1 MKNQGISITDICM
14 WNNNSIAL
22 LYDHFY
28 AALVVYAMQSVEKEM
43 AEDIVQELF
52 STLWERR
59 LDFSSLASL
68 KSYLYNSVGNA
79 VKNCLRHETVLNNY
93 AQAYKNENTE
103 FLLTDDGHEQF
114 FSEEVYRLLFLS
126 IKSLPRRQREVLLLC
141 MEGKKNLE
149 IAQQLQISAETVK
162 SLKRRAIATLRE
174 SLSTNVFCLLLFLM
188 G

>member
-103 FLLTDDGHEQF
+103 FLLTDDGQEQF
-114 FSEEVYRLLFLS
+114 FSEEVYRMLLLS
-126 IKSLPRRQREVLLLC
+126 INSLPRRQREVLLLC
-141 MEGKKNLE
+141 MEGKKN
-149 IAQQLQISAETVK
+149 
-162 SLKRRAIATLRE
+162 R
-174 SLSTNVFCLLLFLM
+174 
-188 G
+188 

>member
-126 IKSLPRRQREVLLLC
+126 IKSLPPGIEHGNALAHGLRVDQAKSFRMRRHD
-141 MEGKKNLE
+141 KY
-149 IAQQLQISAETVK
+149 I
-162 SLKRRAIATLRE
+162 
-174 SLSTNVFCLLLFLM
+174 
-188 G
+188 